1 MEPELPF
8 EFNVRGRPTSLQGSA
23 GSRDTWKQKIRL
35 AARAA
40 LPEGAWALD
49 TRLEVTILIF
59 SNEAMQ
65 GDLDNRIKAILDA
78 LAGVVFLDDDLVDR
92 LVVQRFDPTDPCQIA
107 NPSATLRSAIG
118 ASEPI
123 VYIRIDDRPNRERE
137 L

>member
-8 EFNVRGRPTSLQGSA
+8 EFNVRGRPTSLQGSPS
-23 GSRDTWKQKIRL
+23 SRETWKQKIRL

-49 TRLEVTILIF
+49 KRLEVTILIF
-59 SNEAMQ
+59 SDDEMQ

-78 LAGVVFLDDDLVDR
+78 LAGVVFLDDDRVDR
-92 LVVQRFDPTDPCQIA
+92 LLVQRFDPVSPCKII

-118 ASEPI
+118 ASQPI
-123 VYIRIDDRPNRERE
+123 VYIRIEDEPNRERFI
-137 L
+137 